1 MMRLESYGLAIAASI
16 LAILI
21 SPTNVI
27 GLAIGIWSLVVLNRA
42 DVRAAFAERERRK
55 APPRPVTTTEKRYGM
70 AALVLCVGA
79 LPVALLLGVYL
90 SRVSMAVFVSFF
102 SMQIIAMIC
111 GIAGRKS
118 LAGTIGFVVS
128 SLILVLGL
136 VGGALLMRALT
147 QEFGGMPTIERLD
160 TGGDRSPKNPGSPSD
175 GR

>member
-1 MMRLESYGLAIAASI
+1 
-16 LAILI
+16 
-21 SPTNVI
+21 
-27 GLAIGIWSLVVLNRA
+27 
-42 DVRAAFAERERRK
+42 
-55 APPRPVTTTEKRYGM
+55 
-70 AALVLCVGA
+70 
-79 LPVALLLGVYL
+79 
-90 SRVSMAVFVSFF
+90 MAVFVSFF

-128 SLILVLGL
+128 PLILVLGL

-160 TGGDRSPKNPGSPSD
+160 TGGDRSPKLPGSPSD